1 MEADP
6 AAFGQKQSE
15 LPQLHEHRS
24 PGRRGGSRVVDGC
37 NLVRAD
43 DIRFVA
49 RTLSQP
55 NMCSETGKAFDCR
68 S

>member
-24 PGRRGGSRVVDGC
+24 PGRRAGRGLWMGATSCGPMT
-37 NLVRAD
+37 
-43 DIRFVA
+43 FVA
-49 RTLSQP
+49 RTPSQP
-55 NMCSETGKAFDCR
+55 NTCPETGKAFDCR